1 MWDEKEVRE
10 RTDNYD
16 KVMDRTWYLISNNFE
31 GADKMTNNEFF
42 VENYFWNKKGETAFN
57 HTYETKTK
65 DHKLI
70 DYGKWNVTINKD
82 GFYM

>member
-1 MWDEKEVRE
+1 
-10 RTDNYD
+10 
-16 KVMDRTWYLISNNFE
+16 
-31 GADKMTNNEFF
+31 MTNNEFF